1 MRVKRTDQGTVT
13 AESVV
18 VLPVLVLV
26 AVSLIW
32 LVSLGVVQIRAVD
45 AARETARVVARG
57 ESTQAGISVGS
68 RVAAPGSTISVS
80 LGEQQVVVRV
90 VSRVRGPGR
99 LLAALGSVE
108 LTAQAIAAREPGP

>member
-45 AARETARVVARG
+45 AARETARIVARG

-68 RVAAPGSTISVS
+68 RVAAPGSMISVS